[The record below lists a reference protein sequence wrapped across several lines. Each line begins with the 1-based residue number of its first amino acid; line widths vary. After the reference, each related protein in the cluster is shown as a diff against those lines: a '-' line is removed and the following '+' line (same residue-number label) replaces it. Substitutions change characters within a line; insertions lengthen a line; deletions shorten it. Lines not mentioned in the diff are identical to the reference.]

1 VCILAMPAKELSPWW
16 RGKRGFQVGTSFR
29 LVGAT
34 AVKSGTSASSCSART
49 GWLLDV
55 NSFPVSLS
63 EDFPFGSGL
72 GWETVSSFD
81 LEARASRAQCAV
93 RS

>member
-1 VCILAMPAKELSPWW
+1 MCVIAMSPKELSPWW
-16 RGKRGFQVGTSFR
+16 RGKRGFQVGTIFR

-34 AVKSGTSASSCSART
+34 AVKSGMSAQSCSACT

-55 NSFPVSLS
+55 NCFPVLVS

-72 GWETVSSFD
+72 G
-81 LEARASRAQCAV
+81 
-93 RS
+93 

>member
-1 VCILAMPAKELSPWW
+1 MCITAMPAKEQSPWW
-16 RGKRGFQVGTSFR
+16 RGKHGFQVGTSFR
-29 LVGAT
+29 LLGAI
-34 AVKSGTSASSCSART
+34 AVKSGASASSCSART

-55 NSFPVSLS
+55 NSCPVSLS

-72 GWETVSSFD
+72 GWETVSSFE
-81 LEARASRAQCAV
+81 LEARTSRAQYAV